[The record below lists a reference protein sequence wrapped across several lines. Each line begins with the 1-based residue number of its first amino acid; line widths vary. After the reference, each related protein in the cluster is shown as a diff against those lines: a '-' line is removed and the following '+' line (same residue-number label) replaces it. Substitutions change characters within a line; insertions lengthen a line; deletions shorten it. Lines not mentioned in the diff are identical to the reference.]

1 MKTNNKRL
9 KKRNHP
15 YPQNYGPTKQNMQ
28 EDPYYHGP
36 SGRYLKSKKLAKKLK
51 NKSLSK
57 NVKNNKH
64 QSKKHKARFLAE
76 TYVKN
81 NSRVWSM
88 SNPTQD
94 PSYKVERYL
103 QHYFV

>member
-36 SGRYLKSKKLAKKLK
+36 SGRYLKSKKVAKKLK

-76 TYVKN
+76 THVKK
-81 NSRVWSM
+81 NSRVWFM
-88 SNPTQD
+88 SNPTKD